1 MRKSAGSSGGTN
13 IVTKEISLQ
22 AKPVAALIAAGYFL
36 PIGVSTGSIAPMPV
50 MSRSGFKAVV
60 SMRKDQ
66 YRADMLYHMSL
77 SVAKT
82 MREKGLITADEYAEI
97 DTMLLAKYQPY
108 LGRLISENA

>member
-1 MRKSAGSSGGTN
+1 M
-13 IVTKEISLQ
+13 TKAISLR
-22 AKPVAALIAAGYFL
+22 AKPSAASTAAKRFL
-36 PIGVSTGSIAPMPV
+36 LTSASIGSIAPMPV

-82 MREKGLITADEYAEI
+82 MRAKGLITADEYAEI
-97 DTMLLAKYQPY
+97 DTVLLAKYQPY

>member
-1 MRKSAGSSGGTN
+1 M
-13 IVTKEISLQ
+13 TKGISRQ
-22 AKPVAALIAAGYFL
+22 AKPVAALIAAGHFL
-36 PIGVSTGSIAPMPV
+36 PIGASIGSIAPTPV
-50 MSRSGFKAVV
+50 MSQSGLKAVV
-60 SMRKDQ
+60 SVRKEQ

-82 MREKGLITADEYAEI
+82 MREKGLITAGEYAEI

>member
-1 MRKSAGSSGGTN
+1 M
-13 IVTKEISLQ
+13 TKGISRQ
-22 AKPVAALIAAGYFL
+22 AKPIAALIAAGHFL

-82 MREKGLITADEYAEI
+82 MRAKGLITADEYAEI
-97 DTMLLAKYQPY
+97 DSMLLAKYQPY